1 MKGKKKG
8 RGKKKGGAWVWLK
21 KSLKKMDWIPKST
34 HKKTG
39 GKNNE
44 TFRGDVQ
51 KVELGVTPLYGLA
64 VYKCGV

>member
-1 MKGKKKG
+1 
-8 RGKKKGGAWVWLK
+8 
-21 KSLKKMDWIPKST
+21 MDWIPKST